1 MEMARGGTRLTFSPG
16 KKTRPPPDTQGK
28 KSTDPP
34 PNCRRKS
41 QYPTKSEVSLLEI
54 INCHNYQNCILCA
67 FLKVFKLLFNLLNI
81 IFQELWVSKMRH
93 FAKRRGKIH
102 GHPRFS
108 GKKFSFPPNLQGKNQ
123 GTPPESGTPPGTIP
137 LYGPLGIFL
146 LNSLIK
152 TSFINEKFNCLIVII
167 TIN

>member
-1 MEMARGGTRLTFSPG
+1 MEMARGGDQINIFAREKNEASPRYS
-16 KKTRPPPDTQGK
+16 KEKIDRSPR
-28 KSTDPP
+28 
-34 PNCRRKS
+34 NCRRKS
-41 QYPTKSEVSLLEI
+41 QYPTMSEVSLLEI
-54 INCHNYQNCILCA
+54 INCHKYQNCILCA

-93 FAKRRGKIH
+93 FAKRRGKIQRH
-102 GHPRFS
+102 SRFS